1 MMRPVLLAL
10 PPWKADTLSFD
21 KATHTLSFM
30 DNSIT
35 ETSFVVQRAI
45 NGTSAWTDVGAPIVS
60 PLDQPNIHQARS
72 IVDPTYDPYTDY
84 QYRVMARNTIGWAAP
99 FANATVFSLST
110 DNNTPPLTVLN
121 PPKAPSALTGVLAF
135 GPKITLSWTDNSTTE
150 TGFSIERQLN
160 GGPFVQVGTVA
171 ANTTTFV
178 DTVLNGLTPS
188 ATFGYRVIATNAIG
202 PSLPSNVFTQVIP
215 APPAAPTLM
224 TATLAAGPQVNL
236 TWRDNANN
244 ETGFIVERSLNGGA
258 FQALI
263 TVGPRTNGN
272 ATVSYTDTT
281 IVAGAA
287 VNTYAYRVTAINAF
301 VQSAYTNTASAV
313 VPILPAV
320 PTSFTAVNGTN
331 GNGNNRTVNLTW
343 VANTAN
349 VTGFTIQ
356 RSTSSTFANGITTTN
371 VAATAT
377 TLSVTG
383 LSRSTA
389 YYFRIR
395 ANNGAIVS
403 SLWLNAT
410 QFPITTNP

>member
-1 MMRPVLLAL
+1 
-10 PPWKADTLSFD
+10 
-21 KATHTLSFM
+21 
-30 DNSIT
+30 
-35 ETSFVVQRAI
+35 
-45 NGTSAWTDVGAPIVS
+45 
-60 PLDQPNIHQARS
+60 
-72 IVDPTYDPYTDY
+72 
-84 QYRVMARNTIGWAAP
+84 
-99 FANATVFSLST
+99 
-110 DNNTPPLTVLN
+110 
-121 PPKAPSALTGVLAF
+121 
-135 GPKITLSWTDNSTTE
+135 
-150 TGFSIERQLN
+150 
-160 GGPFVQVGTVA
+160 
-171 ANTTTFV
+171 
-178 DTVLNGLTPS
+178 
-188 ATFGYRVIATNAIG
+188 
-202 PSLPSNVFTQVIP
+202 
-215 APPAAPTLM
+215 M

-244 ETGFIVERSLNGGA
+244 ETGFNVQRSTDGVNY
-258 FQALI
+258 
-263 TVGPRTNGN
+263 TVLATVPPRTNGN

-281 IVAGAA
+281 VVAGATTT
-287 VNTYAYRVTAINAF
+287 TYSYRVTAINAF
-301 VQSAYTNTASAV
+301 VQSAPTNVASV
-313 VPILPAV
+313 VMPILPAV
-320 PTSFTAVNGTN
+320 PTSFTAANGPN